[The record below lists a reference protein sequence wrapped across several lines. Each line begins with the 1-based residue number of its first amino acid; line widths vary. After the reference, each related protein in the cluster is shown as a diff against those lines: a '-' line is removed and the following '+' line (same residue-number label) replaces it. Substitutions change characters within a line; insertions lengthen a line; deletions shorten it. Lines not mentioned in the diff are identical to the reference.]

1 MCRKCDSYQGHHQIM
16 KLLNL
21 LIKDEKKINRK
32 LYSSGPYW
40 SYKNLKT
47 IYQIKK
53 RGISDFRGIS
63 SGVGTSFTD
72 NLPSDI
78 RNELGFKG
86 RLLGNIFE
94 IPILSKIFKEQVV
107 LTERYIKKYLQ
118 AFSAICANNENVQ
131 KLIDKYEFKNTT
143 EYGCVNKFTFQ
154 KKEYSTFYLE
164 IADRVEKLSKNFD
177 FKRVKTFF
185 EIGGGF
191 GANIHFLQ
199 TNFPNIKKIIYLDAV
214 PNLYL
219 GTKYLKSHFGENVKE
234 YTDIRSSSVIE
245 FKNDDELEIICIP
258 PWEIEK
264 LKVKIDHFHN
274 AASFV
279 EMPRVVVENYYKFIK
294 KFDTKEIS
302 LISYGG
308 YDENTTFKPET
319 LNEIFE
325 NKLKISWN
333 DWFIDKYDNRIIY
346 LCSK

>member
-1 MCRKCDSYQGHHQIM
+1 M
-16 KLLNL
+16 
-21 LIKDEKKINRK
+21 
-32 LYSSGPYW
+32 
-40 SYKNLKT
+40 
-47 IYQIKK
+47 
-53 RGISDFRGIS
+53 
-63 SGVGTSFTD
+63 
-72 NLPSDI
+72 
-78 RNELGFKG
+78 
-86 RLLGNIFE
+86 
-94 IPILSKIFKEQVV
+94 V

-219 GTKYLKSHFGENVKE
+219 GTKYLKRHFGENVKE

>member
-333 DWFIDKYDNRIIY
+333 DWFIDMYDNRIIY